1 MDEVTLNDP
10 AKELALHGNLISSVF
25 SGRNSFGEAYYWQP
39 PGQPLL
45 MSLVYRLFG
54 FGIWQ
59 TRLPGLF
66 FASGILVMSYFLSMS
81 LLRNHSSA
89 IIAILILGLDPKFI
103 ESARSARMDTQ
114 SLLLAISGIYLVFS
128 LRSIKDNN
136 SNSYLPSMLFA
147 GLCLGL
153 AGITHPLAIVWV
165 LSLAVIKLLWKDSLP
180 TQKFIWLLVAIV
192 TPLSF
197 WVLSAFS
204 SGEIK
209 LLGAQF
215 FNHGESRLASGSL
228 FGRIFDE
235 ALRYW
240 DAYRLVPGLLLIYF
254 GATVW
259 LFYHRR
265 NLSLGSAWLCVLTIL
280 PILFNT
286 FFMSKTVG
294 FYYLY
299 PVCMMA
305 LASGALINHLW
316 NNKIRIFS
324 ILLPKVAV
332 RGVLSTLLISVI
344 GFGILGRYVVLAYQ
358 WDQRD
363 YVPIKLALERTIP
376 PDSVIWGPPDIW
388 YASEEIGASLRIRGE
403 PLRNTHD
410 YLVTKLTGDMDIPT
424 DLLLV
429 AELGSAL
436 PPIFGSIN
444 VSSADYRMQVWQWD
458 SNSDTE

>member
-259 LFYHRR
+259 LFYNRR

-305 LASGALINHLW
+305 LASGAMINHLW

-429 AELGSAL
+429 ADLGSAL